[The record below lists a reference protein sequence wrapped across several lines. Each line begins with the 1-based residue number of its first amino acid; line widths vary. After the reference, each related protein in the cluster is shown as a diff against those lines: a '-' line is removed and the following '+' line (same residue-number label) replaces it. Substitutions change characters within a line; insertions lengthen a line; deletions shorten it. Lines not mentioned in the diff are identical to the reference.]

1 MADST
6 RELSFLFILLGVS
19 AMFYATLIYLIEN
32 PVLYEPIYVIHAK
45 NNYVTLLSEYKSIT
59 R

>member
-32 PVLYEPIYVIHAK
+32 PVRYEPIYIIHARK
-45 NNYVTLLSEYKSIT
+45 VM
-59 R
+59 